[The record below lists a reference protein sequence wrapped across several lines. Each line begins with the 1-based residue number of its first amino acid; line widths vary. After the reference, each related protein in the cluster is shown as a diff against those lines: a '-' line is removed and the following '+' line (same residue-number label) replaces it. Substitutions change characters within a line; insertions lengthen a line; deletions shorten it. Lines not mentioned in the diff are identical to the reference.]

1 MSTFAKENNIL
12 NQPTDGRNSYILVE
26 DQNATD
32 LLTMV
37 LLANNLS
44 KRFLRKC
51 SKIGKTFIN
60 TLSSKTAIS
69 QSHSSN
75 HNKLSFKIKGNNNLL
90 DSIIKETYKRK
101 LIFNAFKT

>member
-1 MSTFAKENNIL
+1 MVETPTFWLKIKM
-12 NQPTDGRNSYILVE
+12 QQTY
-26 DQNATD
+26 
-32 LLTMV
+32 LLTMI

-51 SKIGKTFIN
+51 SKISKTFIN

-101 LIFNAFKT
+101 LIFHTFKT